1 MTPRKHENK
10 IRITSC
16 DELFRSEI
24 SWLVEI
30 ETYSHIPA
38 KHN

>member
-1 MTPRKHENK
+1 MTPRKDGNK

-24 SWLVEI
+24 SWLVVT
-30 ETYSHIPA
+30 ETYSRIPA